1 MTKPSDRHI
10 LSEALDSL
18 GRGPLSLADDETLI
32 SAAQEVWYEHSSLE
46 SELRLF
52 LARSPDEVAVRRAG
66 YFLEKLTRFTCLSE
80 ERASEALYSLSLLLK
95 RYRSQDELSDTP
107 GARLRERRDR
117 LALCWGLDEGLGL
130 KIQTLLPYQTR
141 HYAASRNDAFK

>member
-1 MTKPSDRHI
+1 MTEPSDRHI

-18 GRGPLSLADDETLI
+18 SRGPLSLADDETLI

-80 ERASEALYSLSLLLK
+80 GRASEALYSLSLLLK

-141 HYAASRNDAFK
+141 HYAASRNSAFK

>member
-130 KIQTLLPYQTR
+130 KIQTLLPHQTR

>member
-1 MTKPSDRHI
+1 MTQPSDRHI
-10 LSEALDSL
+10 LSEALDRL
-18 GRGPLSLADDETLI
+18 GKGPLSLADDQTLI
-32 SAAQEVWYEHSSLE
+32 TAAQEVWYEHSSLE

-66 YFLEKLTRFTCLSE
+66 YFLEKLTRFTCLSN

-95 RYRSQDELSDTP
+95 RYRSQDEPSDTP
-107 GARLRERRDR
+107 GTRLRERRDK
-117 LALCWGLDEGLGL
+117 LAFCWGLDEGLGL

-141 HYAASRNDAFK
+141 HYAASRNNAFK